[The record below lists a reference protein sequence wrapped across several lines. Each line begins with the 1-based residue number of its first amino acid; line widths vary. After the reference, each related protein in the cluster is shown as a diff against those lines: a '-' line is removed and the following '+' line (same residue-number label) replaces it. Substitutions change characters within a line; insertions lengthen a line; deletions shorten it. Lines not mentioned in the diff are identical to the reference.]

1 MQGTVLKG
9 GGKAYGRR
17 CRTNGLLPTVPPA
30 LALCTKLPA
39 YARAPAHAGPPV
51 PPPVHAA
58 IRVPESY
65 TLERAYILFSTMG
78 LRCVPGGWVRW
89 GGWGGW
95 GGLAGGGMPSSQRM
109 PTGWIDAAPP
119 LAGWL
124 AHGCRHLVVVDEH
137 NRVRGMVTR
146 KDLLGYRLDEAVQ
159 RARTGGA
166 GGGPG
171 RSGAVALNGSVS
183 LEVPLPPQQQQAA
196 TPDRY

>member
-1 MQGTVLKG
+1 MG
-9 GGKAYGRR
+9 GGAVPTACCPPSLRPSH
-17 CRTNGLLPTVPPA
+17 CALNFLPM
-30 LALCTKLPA
+30 
-39 YARAPAHAGPPV
+39 PV
-51 PPPVHAA
+51 PLPMPAPLSPPPCMQPSAYPRATLWSGHTSCSPRWACGACLGVGSGGVDGVDGVGWPGAA
-58 IRVPESY
+58 CPAAS
-65 TLERAYILFSTMG
+65 A
-78 LRCVPGGWVRW
+78 CQ
-89 GGWGGW
+89 
-95 GGLAGGGMPSSQRM
+95 LAGLMPPR
-109 PTGWIDAAPP
+109 PW